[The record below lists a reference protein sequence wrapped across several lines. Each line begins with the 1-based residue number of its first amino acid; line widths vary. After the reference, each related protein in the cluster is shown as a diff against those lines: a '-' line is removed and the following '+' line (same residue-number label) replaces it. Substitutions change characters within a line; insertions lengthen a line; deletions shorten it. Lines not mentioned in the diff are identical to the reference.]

1 MNLFL
6 NPSERE
12 FRQLIIEAEKNNK
25 FHDVV
30 VDFDGEVLIDP
41 QLEQPDLD
49 LSKFKIHI
57 RRSQLIKEA
66 LDPRWLKELFNNILQ
81 GWNEIYN
88 STQFPSY
95 S

>member
-25 FHDVV
+25 LHDVV

-66 LDPRWLKELFNNILQ
+66 LDYRWLKELFNNILQ
-81 GWNEIYN
+81 SWNEIYS

>member
-41 QLEQPDLD
+41 QLEQPNLD

-57 RRSQLIKEA
+57 RRSQQVKEA
-66 LDPRWLKELFNNILQ
+66 LDPKWLKELFNNILLS
-81 GWNEIYN
+81 WNEMYYGI
-88 STQFPSY
+88 QFS

>member
-41 QLEQPDLD
+41 QLEQPNLD

-57 RRSQLIKEA
+57 QRSQQIKEA
-66 LDPRWLKELFNNILQ
+66 LDPKWLKYLFNDILII
-81 GWNEIYN
+81 WNEMYYGI
-88 STQFPSY
+88 QFS

>member
-41 QLEQPDLD
+41 QLEQPNLD
-49 LSKFKIHI
+49 LSKFKYPAI
-57 RRSQLIKEA
+57 
-66 LDPRWLKELFNNILQ
+66 
-81 GWNEIYN
+81 
-88 STQFPSY
+88 STNQRGT
-95 S
+95 